1 MKKGFRRAL
10 GLVCSGALLLS
21 VLPTPAMA
29 AAGTGLTVSGQDAL
43 VVNSTSFLKIDLG
56 DAGFDGEKTVTLS
69 GYVEPIPEAYVED
82 GLVFRLDGL
91 EGVDAEAGTWTS
103 QASGGEVIQI
113 NRENKLEGEGANTF
127 GENYL
132 QMDRSKIYLPQSL
145 NEVIN
150 SDSFTVEYFV
160 DADGYNGYNGPYAPI
175 MTVEEAGDS
184 FSIFTRTGGK
194 VMELKN
200 GGNPRLQTSF
210 ETALDCPSAI
220 TFENTAEVRES
231 SWYSNGVK
239 VSTLGAEE
247 NAFASAQQLIL
258 GGRLGGSSYETQ
270 AKYYSIRIYDRVLSE
285 DELKANAALDR
296 SRFLGETDPELPDL
310 TVNDGTLEADGST
323 DVTLTFADGVAML
336 PVVSGALGS
345 QALTLDRKS
354 VV

>member
-82 GLVFRLDGL
+82 GLIFRLDGL

-103 QASGGEVIQI
+103 QAAGGEVVQI

-132 QMDRSKIYLPQSL
+132 QLDRSKIYLPQSL

-160 DADGYNGYNGPYAPI
+160 DADGYNGYNGPFAPI

-210 ETALDCPSAI
+210 ETALGCPSAI

-239 VSTLGAEE
+239 VSTLGAKE

-270 AKYYSIRIYDRVLSE
+270 AKYYSIRI
-285 DELKANAALDR
+285 
-296 SRFLGETDPELPDL
+296 
-310 TVNDGTLEADGST
+310 
-323 DVTLTFADGVAML
+323 
-336 PVVSGALGS
+336 
-345 QALTLDRKS
+345 
-354 VV
+354 